1 MTLNKIALGLALVAL
16 ATGPSTAQN
25 IATVSV
31 DVHDLERLIPQDFE
45 GFSIQFDHSIE
56 NYFRGSQSSPA
67 HVLGG
72 GSSPNQIFYRLIK
85 NLGQGTLRT
94 NSGLDSE
101 PCWNSSAAPVP
112 EACPWPVTDEV
123 VKGYAM
129 ASAATGWG
137 IIPEINL
144 AQDSPD
150 WALQFG
156 ISFANAV
163 QSTPGSKL
171 TGFEIGNEPDLYTKN
186 FLFGRQHIR
195 PPDYS
200 WQDLVRDWKPYITA
214 FRGNPVTENI
224 PLIGPAYS
232 GDWTTPHLGDFINGV
247 GATNL
252 SFVTV
257 HDYPTDDC
265 GGKPVTISDLLSD
278 RRTDAYLADASEWVS
293 AAKTRGLPLV
303 LGESNSTACEG
314 AKGVSDVFASTAW
327 GLEWLFVNAQAGM
340 RSVYFHL
347 NNSYYSP
354 VFVTTYSSPDD
365 GEIQY
370 ANFVAP
376 LYYAMYAFSNMA
388 ENKHLVPAHIETSA
402 SIRAYAVRSD
412 QSGPVT
418 VFVINKDLHA
428 SGTVLVHLSAAM
440 GTGHLLEIDAPS
452 LASRDISYGGVQF
465 NNGTGMLSGET
476 RESQVNSD
484 NKGNYKIH
492 LENASIAVLR
502 IEP

>member
-1 MTLNKIALGLALVAL
+1 MTMNKTALGLALAAVAAAPL
-16 ATGPSTAQN
+16 AAQD
-25 IATVSV
+25 IATISV
-31 DVHDLERLIPQDFE
+31 DVNDLGKAIPQDFE
-45 GFSIQFDHSIE
+45 GFSIQFDHSID

-72 GSSPNQIFYRLIK
+72 ASSPNRVFYQLIK
-85 NLGQGTLRT
+85 NLGRGTLRT

-112 EACPWPVTDEV
+112 EACPWPVTDEI

-144 AQDSPD
+144 AQDSPE

-171 TGFEIGNEPDLYTKN
+171 TGFEIGNEPDLYTQN

-195 PPDYS
+195 PSGYT
-200 WQDLVRDWKPYITA
+200 WQDLVRDWKPYIAA
-214 FRGNPVTENI
+214 FHGNPVTANI

-232 GDWTTPHLGDFINGV
+232 GDWTTPHLADFIDGV

-265 GGKPVTISDLLSD
+265 GGKAVTIPDLLSD
-278 RRTDAYLADASEWVS
+278 RRAESYLSDASEWVQ

-314 AKGVSDVFASTAW
+314 AKGVSDVFASTVW
-327 GLEWLFVNAQAGM
+327 GLDWLFTNVQAGM

-365 GEIQY
+365 GERQY

-376 LYYAMYAFSNMA
+376 LYYAMYAFSSIA
-388 ENKHLVPAHIETSA
+388 ENKHMVPAHIQTSA
-402 SIRAYAVRSD
+402 SIRAYAIRADQRS
-412 QSGPVT
+412 PVT
-418 VFVINKDLHA
+418 IFVINKDLQA
-428 SGTVLVHLSAAM
+428 SGTVLVHLSSVM
-440 GTGHLLEIDAPS
+440 GQGHLLEIDAPS

-465 NNGTGMLSGET
+465 NNGTGMLSGQP
-476 RESQVNSD
+476 REISVNSD

-492 LENASIAVLR
+492 LANASIAVLR